1 MYILT
6 IYGKETQGAYSV
18 TDEEGEQILYLF
30 DEEDDAMRYAMMLED
45 EGSPEMHVIEVE
57 NDIMIKTCEMH
68 DYKYSII
75 TKNDLV
81 IPPETKDDFI
91 WKSSLEKFSFYWK
104 SKHWN

>member
-1 MYILT
+1 MFILT

-45 EGSPEMHVIEVE
+45 GGSPEMHVIEIE
-57 NDIMIKTCEMH
+57 DEIMIKTCEMH
-68 DYKYSII
+68 DYKYTII

-81 IPPETKDDFI
+81 IPPETTHDFI
-91 WKSSLEKFSFYWK
+91 
-104 SKHWN
+104 

>member
-6 IYGKETQGAYSV
+6 IYGKETDGAYSV
-18 TDEEGEQILYLF
+18 NDEDGEQILYLF
-30 DEEDDAMRYAMMLED
+30 EGEDDAMRYAMMLEE
-45 EGSPEMHVIEVE
+45 EGSPDMHVIEVDDE
-57 NDIMIKTCEMH
+57 IMVKTCEIH

-91 WKSSLEKFSFYWK
+91 
-104 SKHWN
+104 